1 MDRHDAEV
9 NTILVFVSPAIFQSS
24 HALTQAQ
31 SGLLAATVTAFFIFI
46 QPQLQ
51 QDPNTFTATLL
62 FVFINA
68 TNSTLLAEHGL
79 NLDSKWS
86 QTSPSL
92 DVTQGF
98 LLGSL
103 LCTLLCVLGGV
114 FTKIIPNS
122 WVKFPPVDWFLRL
135 GYVLVYLLLAAA
147 FIALF
152 VALNAAFPFK
162 SIRF

>member
-24 HALTQAQ
+24 HALTQVQ

-79 NLDSKWS
+79 ELDPKWS
-86 QTSPSL
+86 QSSPSL

-114 FTKIIPNS
+114 FTKIIPD
-122 WVKFPPVDWFLRL
+122 WLAVFRPVHYFLRT
-135 GYVLVYLLLAAA
+135 GYVLVYIFLAVA
-147 FIALF
+147 FVALF
-152 VALNAAFPFK
+152 IALNAAFPFK
-162 SIRF
+162 NLRP

>member
-1 MDRHDAEV
+1 M
-9 NTILVFVSPAIFQSS
+9 NTILVFVSSAGFQSS
-24 HALTQAQ
+24 HALTQVQ

-51 QDPNTFTATLL
+51 KDPHILTASLL
-62 FVFINA
+62 YAFINA
-68 TNSTLLAEHGL
+68 TNSTILAGNSTLSPDPRWNEP
-79 NLDSKWS
+79 
-86 QTSPSL
+86 SPSL
-92 DVTQGF
+92 DLTQGF

-122 WVKFPPVDWFLRL
+122 WVKCWLVDLFLRL
-135 GYVLVYLLLAAA
+135 GYVLVYLLLTAA

-162 SIRF
+162 SIHF